1 MLGQKPGRSHHCN
14 KQATRR
20 DRARTS
26 KTLGTLTKT
35 TPKRAPDIA
44 LELEYG
50 NKIWQDRLAKAEGDE
65 SRADISYAMHLL
77 RKGFSDEEVQYIL
90 AEVSEN
96 LQFRKKGHVDDY
108 LQRTVEKAKY
118 FLQLG
123 QEPTKDIQKGI

>member
-1 MLGQKPGRSHHCN
+1 
-14 KQATRR
+14 
-20 DRARTS
+20 
-26 KTLGTLTKT
+26 
-35 TPKRAPDIA
+35 
-44 LELEYG
+44 
-50 NKIWQDRLAKAEGDE
+50 
-65 SRADISYAMHLL
+65 MHLL